1 MRAALFGL
9 IALFF
14 GGTAIAVEPA
24 APLKAGVF
32 TPARMA
38 PDFTLAGS
46 DGTALSLRQFRG
58 KVVLLGFGFTHCTEV
73 CPVTLTTLAATQ
85 KQLSALA
92 DGVQVVYITVDPE
105 RDDAARMRQYLS
117 AFNPGFIGGTG
128 TPEQL
133 ATVRRDFGIM
143 AERKAGPDGDYSHS
157 SFVYLIDKQ
166 GQLRA
171 LMPYGHAPADYVHD
185 VRILLGTP

>member
-1 MRAALFGL
+1 MAA
-9 IALFF
+9 
-14 GGTAIAVEPA
+14 EPA
-24 APLKAGVF
+24 AELKAGVF

-46 DGTALSLRQFRG
+46 DGSALTLRQFRG

-73 CPVTLTTLAATQ
+73 CPVTLATLAATQ
-85 KQLSALA
+85 KQLGTQA
-92 DGVQVVYITVDPE
+92 DQIQVVYITVDPQ
-105 RDDAARMRQYLS
+105 RDDAARMHQYLS
-117 AFNPGFIGGTG
+117 AFNPAFIGGTG

-133 ATVRRDFGIM
+133 AAVRKDFGIM

-166 GQLRA
+166 GQLSA
-171 LMPYGHAPADYVHD
+171 LMPYGHAPTDYVHD
-185 VRILLGTP
+185 VKILLATP